1 MDFYQ
6 INLVAFVLLNG
17 SMVYR
22 QYRQDKRAELSEK
35 IQEFDSE
42 NDTESDEGHI
52 AKVDL
57 APGSASS
64 AKQFTNIFF
73 PVYVLVWGADWLQGP
88 FIYTLYKDE
97 KKLPEEIVARLF
109 TTGFLAGAVSALFVG
124 SLADRFGR
132 KNACLAFCAITT
144 LSCLSVL
151 SNNISVLFVGRAL
164 GGLGTTLMY
173 TVFEA
178 WMVTEYNQR
187 GLERTSLKLSTIFGR
202 MITLSSVV
210 AVLAGLVGQV
220 LVSWTGTKC
229 APFVASICCLA
240 PASLIISR
248 KWSENFGD
256 GGAPKEKKDSLKL
269 LLGVDKQ
276 ILTLGLTSCCF
287 EGSMYLFIFFWS
299 PALKSSHI
307 LAHHHSA
314 LPFGIIFASF
324 MGAMM
329 LGSMLFTKILTDK
342 RWMTCRELLQAVVTL
357 ASGSL
362 LFTIFFR
369 SEYVTFWLFCLFEA
383 CVGMYFPAMGYQK
396 GKVVADGERAHIYGL
411 LRIPFNIFVVVALSL
426 TKEGDA
432 YREVIFM
439 TCSGLLLIVSAVV
452 GVFLHD

>member
-17 SMVYR
+17 SMAYR
-22 QYRQDKRAELSEK
+22 QYRQDCRLELSEK
-35 IQEFDSE
+35 LQQYH
-42 NDTESDEGHI
+42 TEDNNI
-52 AKVDL
+52 ASHDPSTVSL
-57 APGSASS
+57 ANRF
-64 AKQFTNIFF
+64 KTIFF

-124 SLADRFGR
+124 GWADRFGR
-132 KNACLAFCAITT
+132 KNACLAYCAITI

-151 SNNISVLFVGRAL
+151 SNNISLLFAGRAL

-187 GLERTSLKLSTIFGR
+187 GLERTTLKLSAIFGR

-220 LVSWTGTKC
+220 FVQWTGTKC
-229 APFVASICCLA
+229 APFVASICCLL
-240 PASLIISR
+240 PASFIIFTR
-248 KWSENFGD
+248 WTENHGD
-256 GGAPKEKKDSLKL
+256 ISNVSHTTTKETLKL

-299 PALKSSHI
+299 PALKSSHV

-329 LGSMLFTKILTDK
+329 LGSMLFTKAMTSK
-342 RWMTCRELLQAVVTL
+342 KWMTCRQLLQTVVVV
-357 ASGSL
+357 ASLSL
-362 LFTIFFR
+362 LFTIFIR
-369 SEYVTFWLFCLFEA
+369 DEHITFWMFCVFEA
-383 CVGMYFPAMGYQK
+383 CVGLYFPAMGYQK
-396 GKVVADGERAHIYGL
+396 GKVVNDGNRAHIYGL

-426 TKEGDA
+426 TREGDA
-432 YREVIFM
+432 YREIIFM
-439 TCSGLLLIVSAVV
+439 VCSGLLLIVSAVV

>member
-22 QYRQDKRAELSEK
+22 QYKQDKRAELSEK
-35 IQEFDSE
+35 IQEFDAEHDSTGE
-42 NDTESDEGHI
+42 DRAT
-52 AKVDL
+52 AKVDIVT
-57 APGSASS
+57 AASS

-132 KNACLAFCAITT
+132 KNACLAYCAITS

-151 SNNISVLFVGRAL
+151 SNNISILFAGRAL

-178 WMVTEYNQR
+178 WMVTEYNRR
-187 GLERTSLKLSTIFGR
+187 GLERTSLKLSSIFGK

-220 LVSWTGTKC
+220 LVSWIGTNC
-229 APFVASICCLA
+229 APFVASICCLG
-240 PASLIISR
+240 PAALIVLR
-248 KWSENFGD
+248 KWSENYGD
-256 GGAPKEKKDSLKL
+256 SGSPKEKKDSLKL

-299 PALKSSHI
+299 PALKSSHL
-307 LAHHHSA
+307 LAQKHSA
-314 LPFGIIFASF
+314 LPFGLIFASF

-329 LGSMLFTKILTDK
+329 LGSMLFTKILTDRK
-342 RWMTCRELLQAVVTL
+342 WMTCRELLQTVVAL

-369 SEYVTFWLFCLFEA
+369 SEYVTFWLFCVFEA
-383 CVGMYFPAMGYQK
+383 CVGVYFPAMGYQK
-396 GKVVADGERAHIYGL
+396 GKVVGDGERAHIYGL

-426 TKEGDA
+426 TREGDA
-432 YREVIFM
+432 YREIIFM